1 MINPYA
7 ISAIM
12 NLGQKNLD
20 HPVVLKMNGCSSQ
33 ANIFKQAFWE
43 HIINLKIGTLADNSG
58 DEDPLFISIDDGL
71 AVTLL
76 YRGTRYGIAKRA
88 KNQNEART
96 FLYAHEDGGFYERH
110 NAPGFHSIHITK
122 GDGYPA
128 FAAGV
133 ALGVLAEH
141 SAIETLHIATLLA
154 GVILDQQK
162 LTYSNA
168 LALANSC
175 NLRYNSEIAG
185 NVDQANYIPNTDIEV
200 INQEA
205 LQRAKG
211 YPKVAIFDLDGT
223 ISTLRV
229 GWDDVMHQRM
239 VEFIA
244 GDRLATLPSHQLFE
258 LNEQVGQVIEHT
270 TGVQTVVQMEEMY
283 RLLQKYDFVPK
294 DRRKTPAQ
302 YKDIYAQEIRDRV
315 AKRFDRFKRGILNLD
330 DLTMKGAIA
339 FITHLRSNGTTV
351 YLASGTDDKDV
362 KHETN
367 MLGYATLFNGGIYG
381 SVGDLENDP
390 KSLVMRLAKKQ
401 VGSDSSFGEVVVF
414 GDGPVEIR
422 EAKKAGFLSVG
433 IVSDERQRFG
443 INKAKRERLILAGSD
458 LLMPDYSWSSD
469 LAGALGWET
478 H

>member
-7 ISAIM
+7 ISAII

-20 HPVVLKMNGCSSQ
+20 HPVVLKINERSSQ
-33 ANIFKQAFWE
+33 ASAFKQVLLE
-43 HIINLKIGTLADNSG
+43 HLKSLRIGILADNGGESPLLISND
-58 DEDPLFISIDDGL
+58 DEL
-71 AVTLL
+71 AVTLI
-76 YRGTRYGIAKRA
+76 YRGTRYDIAKSSENR
-88 KNQNEART
+88 NEAQT
-96 FLYAHEDGGFYERH
+96 FFYAQEDGGFYEHH

-128 FAAGV
+128 FVAGV
-133 ALGVLAEH
+133 VLGVLAEY
-141 SAIETLHIATLLA
+141 SPIEILHVATLFA
-154 GVILDQQK
+154 GVILNQQK

-168 LALANSC
+168 LTLVKSC
-175 NLRYNSEIAG
+175 NLRYNCELAG
-185 NVDQANYIPNTDIEV
+185 NIYQANYIPNTDIEV

-205 LQRAKG
+205 LQRANG
-211 YPKVAIFDLDGT
+211 YPIVAIFDLDGT

-229 GWDDVMHQRM
+229 GWDEVMRRRM
-239 VEFIA
+239 IEFIA
-244 GDRLATLPSHQLFE
+244 GDRLATLSSHQLFE
-258 LNEQVGQVIEHT
+258 LNEQVEQIIEHT

-302 YKDIYAQEIRDRV
+302 YKDIYAQEIREHV
-315 AKRFDRFKRGILNLD
+315 AERFDRFKRGILNLD

-339 FITHLRSNGTTV
+339 FITHLRNKGTTV

-367 MLGYATLFNGGIYG
+367 VLGYATLFNGGIYG
-381 SVGDLENDP
+381 SVGDLANDP

-469 LAGALGWET
+469 LARALGWET
-478 H
+478 Q